1 MVKNLVLIDDLGWI
15 HCLSTTYEG
24 KWQDKG
30 LADVEAYRLPAESI
44 LYQDK
49 GFQGFAVDGVT
60 IVQPKKKPR
69 GGALTDEEKEE
80 NSRINKIRVL
90 VEHAI
95 GSVKRCR
102 IVRDKFRMWR
112 EHIHD
117 MIMETC
123 CGLHNFRLKY
133 RPLRRNAASG
143 S

>member
-1 MVKNLVLIDDLGWI
+1 MVKNLLIIDHTGRI
-15 HCLSTTYEG
+15 HCLSMTYEG

-30 LADVEAYRLPAESI
+30 IADTETYRLPAGST

-49 GFQGFAVDGVT
+49 GFQGFVADDVI

-69 GGALTDEEKEE
+69 GGELTAAEKEE

-90 VEHAI
+90 IENAI

-102 IVRDKFRMWR
+102 IVKDKFRLWR

-133 RPLRRNAASG
+133 RPLRRNADN
-143 S
+143 